1 MEFLPIKTRPLMPPK
16 DNIFEVFDKY
26 VSDVKN
32 GDIVFITS
40 KIVAIHQGRCMSVE
54 EISKKDLVESESDRR
69 IISDVVPG
77 K

>member
-1 MEFLPIKTRPLMPPK
+1 MPPK